1 MASTNATEVHTAL
14 LVRLDAKPGK
24 EEEVA
29 SFLKGGLSIVQDE
42 PATITWYALKLGP
55 STYGIFDT
63 FPDDAGRDAHLTGK
77 VAEALMAQ
85 ASELFLTPPQIDK
98 VEILAAKLPG

>member
-1 MASTNATEVHTAL
+1 MASTNATEVRTAL
-14 LVRLDAKPGK
+14 WVRLDAKPGK

-29 SFLKGGLSIVQDE
+29 DFLKGGLSIVQGE

-63 FPDDAGRDAHLTGK
+63 FPDDAGRDAHLSGK
-77 VAEALMAQ
+77 VAEALMAK
-85 ASELFLTPPQIDK
+85 APELLLTPPQIDK
-98 VEILAAKLPG
+98 VEVLAAKLPG

>member
-1 MASTNATEVHTAL
+1 MASTNTANVSVAL
-14 LVRLDAKPGK
+14 MVRLDAKPGK
-24 EEEVA
+24 EEAVA
-29 SFLKGGLSIVQDE
+29 NFLKDGLSIVQEE

-63 FPDDAGRDAHLTGK
+63 FPDDAGRDAHLAGR
-77 VAEALMAQ
+77 VAAALMAN
-85 ASELFLTPPQIDK
+85 ASELLLTPPMIDK

>member
-1 MASTNATEVHTAL
+1 MASTNTTNVRTAL
-14 LVRLDAKPGK
+14 MVRLDAKPGK
-24 EEEVA
+24 EEAVA
-29 SFLKGGLSIVQDE
+29 SFLKDGLSVVQEE

-63 FPDDAGRDAHLTGK
+63 FPDDAGRDAHLAGQ
-77 VAEALMAQ
+77 VAAALMAN
-85 ASELFLTPPQIDK
+85 ASELLLTPPMIDK